1 MIEIRNIKGEVLK
14 TLEDADL
21 EGANLIGANLS
32 GADLEGANLSGADLR
47 GADLRGADLRGA
59 NLIGAYLSGANLIGA
74 YLSGAD
80 LEGADLR
87 GAKLRGANLIGA
99 YLSFSKSL
107 ISFQKPEG
115 RLCYAVQYKDK
126 YMIKAGCFWGDLSEF
141 EVTCKQ
147 TYPNNPIKAYAPQI
161 AMLKILEAEIKKNV

>member
-32 GADLEGANLSGADLR
+32 GADLEGANLR
-47 GADLRGADLRGA
+47 GANLRGA
-59 NLIGAYLSGANLIGA
+59 NLRGA

-80 LEGADLR
+80 LR
-87 GAKLRGANLIGA
+87 
-99 YLSFSKSL
+99 FSKSL

-161 AMLKILEAEIKKNV
+161 AMLKILESEIKKNV